1 MANPPGGVGTWF
13 RLPPEPGEEL
23 FLPPAIENAEIGP
36 MDETA
41 PMDVHPSRLAY
52 AVAHLLIGFLVG
64 GITHLIFRQKVT
76 VAIVAAVIAVAAHH
90 NFDAPIARRLSEMG
104 I

>member
-1 MANPPGGVGTWF
+1 
-13 RLPPEPGEEL
+13 
-23 FLPPAIENAEIGP
+23 

-41 PMDVHPSRLAY
+41 TVDAHPSRLAK

-64 GITHLIFRQKVT
+64 GITRLVFRQKVT
-76 VAIVAAVIAVAAHH
+76 VAILAAVIAVAAHH
-90 NFDAPIARRLSEMG
+90 NFDAPIARRLSRMG

>member
-1 MANPPGGVGTWF
+1 M
-13 RLPPEPGEEL
+13 
-23 FLPPAIENAEIGP
+23 FLPPAIESAEIDG
-36 MDETA
+36 MDETSA
-41 PMDVHPSRLAY
+41 VDVHPSRLAY

-64 GITHLIFRQKVT
+64 GITHLVFRQKVT

-90 NFDAPIARRLSEMG
+90 NFDAPIARRLSRMG

>member
-1 MANPPGGVGTWF
+1 
-13 RLPPEPGEEL
+13 LS
-23 FLPPAIENAEIGP
+23 LPPAIDNAEIGA
-36 MDETA
+36 MDEA
-41 PMDVHPSRLAY
+41 AAVAIHPSRLAY

-64 GITHLIFRQKVT
+64 GLTHLVFRQKIT

-90 NFDAPIARRLSEMG
+90 NFDAPIARRLSQMG